1 MRRLADETGA
11 SAVEYGLIVFAI
23 AALIAV
29 TVFGLGKIAAETF
42 TDSCSTIQSEVATS
56 ATC

>member
-29 TVFGLGKIAAETF
+29 TVFGLGKIARETF
-42 TDSCSTIQSEVATS
+42 SDSCTTIHSQVDTD